1 MNELIEPLDTIS
13 ATVKIPGS
21 KSIANRA
28 LITAA
33 LANGTT
39 KIENFPLAED
49 CIIMLEALK
58 KFGVNINLHNDTLK
72 ITGNPDF
79 LRAPEE
85 EIYTANAGTVMR
97 FLTSF
102 STLANGMTILTG
114 DKRMLERPIGALAEA
129 LNNLGADVNT
139 ADGFPPVKIRGKK
152 FKGGHTIINT
162 NFSSQ
167 FLSSILLSAPYAENS
182 VNISVK
188 NSIPSRPYVDMTL
201 DVMNNFGV
209 RVHSDSSSFYV
220 DNKVFYKP
228 IEYIIEGDYSSASYF
243 ILAAMITRGE
253 IKLLNIK
260 ENSKQAD
267 AKILDIAKEM
277 NCVVGKIENGIWVN
291 AKNVKIKA
299 MEIDANNFPDLVPT
313 LAILALFAD
322 GKSKIYNVAHLR
334 YKETDRLEAISNE
347 LRKLGVDVVEFP
359 DGIIISPQKSYNGVE
374 IETYNDHRLAMSFAI
389 AGLRIS
395 GIRIKNPECVKKS
408 FPEFWK
414 EFKKLY

>member
-209 RVHSDSSSFYV
+209 RVHSDSSGFYV

-277 NCVVGKIENGIWVN
+277 NCVVEKIENGIWVN